1 MKKSILSFLST
12 AVFALTSL
20 AQSHLSIYCTD
31 STLYQTR
38 LSDGAQITHDF
49 DASGELKATF
59 HDWVM
64 GDVALRPSEINRMK
78 VSSSE
83 IPVLHLSFPSYP
95 EAETVWSKEDYVDAT
110 LRVEGNAM
118 VPDCDGLSLQVRGRG
133 NSTWTLPKKPM
144 RLKFSKKTSICGFP
158 KMKNYV
164 LLANFID
171 PTLMRNAVAMWLAEK
186 LDVPFANT
194 MLPCHVVINGH
205 YAGAYTLTE
214 KIGINSTSVDID
226 ENLGILF
233 ELSSEYD
240 EKYKFRSAFNGH
252 PVMVKDP
259 DFDELYAENPDG
271 LSPQERLALWEE
283 DFNRAEALG
292 ETARGSESFDLES
305 TVNYVLLYSIV
316 NNSEIGFPKSL
327 YLHKRALGEDEK
339 YFLGPAW
346 DFDVAFNLVAPDK
359 TTGELKMTDP
369 TLKTWFP
376 GFIRGMWDDPAFQA
390 LYEKRIKWVQEDL
403 LPQLLEFIDS
413 YAATIEP
420 SAKLNARRWP
430 DDYFNPNWL
439 YAYSS
444 ADHSHHVATMRQWL
458 IDRINFLV
466 SSFEI

>member
-1 MKKSILSFLST
+1 M
-12 AVFALTSL
+12 
-20 AQSHLSIYCTD
+20 
-31 STLYQTR
+31 
-38 LSDGAQITHDF
+38 
-49 DASGELKATF
+49 
-59 HDWVM
+59 
-64 GDVALRPSEINRMK
+64 
-78 VSSSE
+78 
-83 IPVLHLSFPSYP
+83 
-95 EAETVWSKEDYVDAT
+95 
-110 LRVEGNAM
+110 
-118 VPDCDGLSLQVRGRG
+118 
-133 NSTWTLPKKPM
+133 
-144 RLKFSKKTSICGFP
+144 
-158 KMKNYV
+158 

-171 PTLMRNAVAMWLAEK
+171 PTLMRNAVAMWLARK

-226 ENLGILF
+226 ENSGILF

-240 EKYKFRSAFNGH
+240 EKYKFRSALNGH

-259 DFDELYAENPDG
+259 DFDELYEENPDG
-271 LSPQERLALWEE
+271 PDPQERLALWQE

-346 DFDVAFNLVAPDK
+346 DFDVAFNLVTPDK
-359 TTGELKMTDP
+359 TTGELKMTSP
-369 TLKTWFP
+369 TVKTWFP
-376 GFIRGMWDDPAFQA
+376 GFIKGLWDDPAFQS
-390 LYEKRIKWVQEDL
+390 LYEKRIKWVQEEL
-403 LPQLLEFIDS
+403 LPELLDYIDS
-413 YAATIEP
+413 YAAVIEP

-430 DDYFNPNWL
+430 DDYFNPQWL

-444 ADHSHHVATMRQWL
+444 NDHSRHVATMRQWL

-466 SSFEI
+466 TSFRI